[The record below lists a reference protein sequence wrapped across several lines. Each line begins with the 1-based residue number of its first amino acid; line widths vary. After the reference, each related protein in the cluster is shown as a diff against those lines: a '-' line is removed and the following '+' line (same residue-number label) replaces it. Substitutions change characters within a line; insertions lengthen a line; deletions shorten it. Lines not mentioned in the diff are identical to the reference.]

1 MKIIYDSFI
10 YKIIHTVEN
19 KTIRKMYEIIRK
31 HVFILD
37 LNFILIFPMWISI
50 CRKKKRFRKSC
61 EFSLSKLNLISSAIS
76 EESKVTLVAI

>member
-1 MKIIYDSFI
+1 MKDTIKMKIIYDSFI

-37 LNFILIFPMWISI
+37 LNFILIFPM
-50 CRKKKRFRKSC
+50 
-61 EFSLSKLNLISSAIS
+61 
-76 EESKVTLVAI
+76 